1 MQRLI
6 LFSCSVLLFLAS
18 FTVSAITI
26 EEIIEGI
33 EEASRQQM
41 AGVDNYW
48 IQRDVMGISSF
59 EYFEKLATI
68 HPATGELVEYM
79 RMVPPMEMYQGA
91 ADSPVA
97 NASPD
102 QLREVA
108 RLLREQGPMMESVYV
123 EEMSRVDLPGGIVP
137 MVMNPPPDQPW
148 LSSNPNDM
156 MSMYAT
162 MLEGAAAGI
171 EDQQRR
177 DEEVRQE
184 ALSNRMDAIANS
196 LTVVREEVLND
207 RPAAVLQG
215 PIPAAMAQQANNQDF
230 VPSNLQMW
238 VDTERFATLK
248 MRIEGEV
255 RQDGDVRQFALEL
268 EEMNY
273 QPVPGCA
280 QLVLP
285 TSRVMRM
292 SGVMTPEEEAEISSQ
307 MAEMQRQLDSLPPG
321 QRDMIMRQMGP
332 QMEML
337 ESMASGGGMEMATA
351 VTQMSC
357 NTGLPD
363 PQLLVSMFSG
373 AAGTQASGLNPLTS
387 PPAANDSATDLVRV
401 IQNRLQVLGY
411 TPGNTDGV
419 LDTPTVV
426 AITQFEASSQL
437 PVTGEAT
444 QQLAAQLQQAI
455 DGGPGSGSTAAT
467 QPNTPDV
474 AAQEACLRE
483 KIQTAQQAQQTRRG
497 VGRLLGGIGRA
508 ASRLGTDISGILQDV
523 SDANATVD
531 DLTSAARDLGLTDN
545 DIDECM

>member
-6 LFSCSVLLFLAS
+6 LFSGSVLLFLAS
-18 FTVSAITI
+18 FTASAITI

-59 EYFEKLATI
+59 EYFEKLAAI

-79 RMVPPMEMYQGA
+79 RMVPPMEMYQA
-91 ADSPVA
+91 TADSPMA
-97 NASPD
+97 NASPEE
-102 QLREVA
+102 LREAA

-123 EEMSRVDLPGGIVP
+123 EEMSQADMPGGIVP

-162 MLEGAAAGI
+162 MFEGAADGI
-171 EDQQRR
+171 EEQERR
-177 DEEVRQE
+177 DEEARQE

-196 LTVVREEVLND
+196 LSVVREESLNG
-207 RPAAVLQG
+207 RPAAVVQG
-215 PIPAAMAQQANNQDF
+215 PIPAAMAQQANGQGF
-230 VPSNLQMW
+230 VPSNLEMW
-238 VDTERFATLK
+238 VDTESFATLK

-255 RQDGDVRQFALEL
+255 EQDGDVRQFALEL

-273 QPVPGCA
+273 QPVPGCS

-285 TSRVMRM
+285 TARVMRM
-292 SGVMTPEEEAEISSQ
+292 SGVLTPEEEAEMAAQ
-307 MAEMQRQLDSLPPG
+307 MAEMQQQLDSLPPG
-321 QRDMIMRQMGP
+321 QREMIMRQMGP

-337 ESMASGGGMEMATA
+337 ENMASGGGMEMSTA

-357 NTGLPD
+357 NTGLPE
-363 PQLLVSMFSG
+363 PQMLVSMFSG
-373 AAGTQASGLNPLTS
+373 IAGTQAAVVEPVNLPR
-387 PPAANDSATDLVRV
+387 AASSSETDLVRV

-411 TPGNTDGV
+411 TPGNTDGE

-426 AITQFEASSQL
+426 AITQFESANQL

-455 DGGPGSGSTAAT
+455 DGNLGTGSTAAA
-467 QPNTPDV
+467 QVAAPDP

-483 KIQTAQQAQQTRRG
+483 KIQAAQQAQQTRRG
-497 VGRLLGGIGRA
+497 VGSLLRGVGRA

-523 SDANATVD
+523 SDANATAD
-531 DLTSAARDLGLTDN
+531 DLASAARDLGLTDS
-545 DIDECM
+545 DIEDCM